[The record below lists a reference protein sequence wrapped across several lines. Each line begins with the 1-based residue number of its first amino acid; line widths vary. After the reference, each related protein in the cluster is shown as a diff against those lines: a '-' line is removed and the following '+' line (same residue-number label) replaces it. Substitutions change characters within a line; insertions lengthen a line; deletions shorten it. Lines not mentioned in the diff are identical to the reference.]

1 MQTNTDITIR
11 PAGYSD
17 ARALLALAALDSAQV
32 PDGPLLVAETGGEL
46 VAAVSVGGDAVIADP
61 FRRTAGIVSMLR
73 LRAAQL
79 RAESEAAADRPAL
92 ARRALGA
99 MTARPQPRLP

>member
-1 MQTNTDITIR
+1 MQTNIDITIR

-32 PDGPLLVAETGGEL
+32 PDGPLLLAEAGGEL
-46 VAAVSVGGDAVIADP
+46 VAAVSVPGDAVIADP

-79 RAESEAAADRPAL
+79 RAETEAAVERPAFP
-92 ARRALGA
+92 RRALGA
-99 MTARPQPRLP
+99 LTARPLPRLP